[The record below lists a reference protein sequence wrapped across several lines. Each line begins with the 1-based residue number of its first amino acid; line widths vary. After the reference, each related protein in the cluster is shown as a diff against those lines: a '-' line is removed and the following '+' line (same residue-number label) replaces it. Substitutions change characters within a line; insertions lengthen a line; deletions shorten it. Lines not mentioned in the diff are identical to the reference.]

1 MKLWDRMRGW
11 VDSNAER
18 LTRHFLDDGGGDVR
32 PHEDYVRVWLADMF
46 LAKDQQWFRS
56 HFPAVTASVRLNYA
70 GRPEQEFTRLVRP
83 PENVRGPGQFSNF
96 ALTPL
101 LPYRGG
107 QVEVAGGLTALKGES
122 SLVAGLGIL
131 QDLSSLVGPPLTQAL
146 GIAGKVASGVDA
158 LLDATEG
165 PVLLGTHEGF
175 GAAGGG
181 GQVLRSGYLVC
192 IGAPHGTFAAG
203 QLDITTAGLEAGG
216 APLEGYDSF
225 VLRIERR
232 ATRDDWRFPSFD
244 ELLRRAVDALR
255 ARDHSAF
262 DAFRRGAIAE
272 AFNSPDLTRADRKL
286 VAENLAEE
294 LRDAEE
300 GGLGLAAEDAPTLAA
315 VMERGASAE
324 AMSQRPDRSLEELLN
339 Q

>member
-1 MKLWDRMRGW
+1 MNLWERMRGW

-18 LTRHFLDDGGGDVR
+18 LTRHFLEDGRGDVR

-70 GRPEQEFTRLVRP
+70 GSQEQEFTRLVRP
-83 PENVRGPGQFSNF
+83 PENVRGPGEFSNF

-107 QVEVAGGLTALKGES
+107 QVEVEGGLTALKGES
-122 SLVAGLGIL
+122 SLVAALGIL

-146 GIAGKVASGVDA
+146 GIAGKVANGADA
-158 LLDATEG
+158 LLDATDG

-181 GQVLRSGYLVC
+181 GQVLRSGHLVC
-192 IGAPHGTFAAG
+192 IGAPRGTFAAD
-203 QLDITTAGLEAGG
+203 QLRITEAGLEVGG
-216 APLEGYDSF
+216 RPLEGYDSF

-232 ATRDDWRFPSFD
+232 ESRDDWRFPVFD

-255 ARDHSAF
+255 AGDRAGF
-262 DAFRRGAIAE
+262 EAFRRGAIAE
-272 AFNSPDLTRADRKL
+272 VWNSLDLTRADRKW
-286 VAENLAEE
+286 VSQNLAEE
-294 LRDAEE
+294 LKDAEE
-300 GGLGLAAEDAPTLAA
+300 SGLGLAADDAPTLAA
-315 VMERGASAE
+315 VMERGAPAE
-324 AMSQRPDRSLEELLN
+324 VVAQRADLSLEELLN
-339 Q
+339 S